1 MTGILESLKNIAYY
15 FTMLLTLPSKLFS
28 LMFNVPGQIVDTI
41 WWLPVSCTVVII
53 SILAIAI
60 IFKIFGREG

>member
-1 MTGILESLKNIAYY
+1 MGQIVETLKNIAYY

-28 LMFNVPGQIVDTI
+28 LMFNVPGQIGDSV
-41 WWLPVSCTVVII
+41 WWLPISCLAVIVA
-53 SILAIAI
+53 ILAIAI

>member
-1 MTGILESLKNIAYY
+1 MAGILETLKNIAYY

-28 LMFNVPGQIVDTI
+28 LMVNTPTQIGNSA
-41 WWLPVSCTVVII
+41 WWLPVTCSVVII

>member
-1 MTGILESLKNIAYY
+1 MAGILETLKNIAYY

-28 LMFNVPGQIVDTI
+28 LMVNTPNQIGSAS
-41 WWLPVSCTVVII
+41 WWLPLTCIAVII